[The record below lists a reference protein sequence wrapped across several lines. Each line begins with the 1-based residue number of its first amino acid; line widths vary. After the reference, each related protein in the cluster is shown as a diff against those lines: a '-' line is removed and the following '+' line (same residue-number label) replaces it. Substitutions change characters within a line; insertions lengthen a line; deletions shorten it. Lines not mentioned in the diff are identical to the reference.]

1 VTTVTSTCPEWS
13 RLAVQRTLG
22 DTEPE
27 GWASALEHFDGCVH
41 CRPEALKADPLL
53 VFRRLPVA
61 ELNPAEER
69 SEVESVRQAVAAMRT
84 ASRLK
89 SRRRFAGWHR
99 WAAAAVLTFA
109 SLAVGRDREPQPA
122 TTVAAPMQQPV
133 PFGLGAAE
141 GSPAIDGLN
150 NLPDARVYHL
160 DGGKDFQVT
169 WIVDESL
176 EI

>member
-1 VTTVTSTCPEWS
+1 MSAVTATVTCPEWS
-13 RLAVQRTLG
+13 RLAALR
-22 DTEPE
+22 DAEPE
-27 GWASALEHFDGCVH
+27 GWALALEHFDGCSR

-84 ASRLK
+84 ASRLE
-89 SRRRFAGWHR
+89 SRRRFAGWRR
-99 WAAAAVLTFA
+99 WAAAAVLVFA
-109 SLAVGRDREPQPA
+109 SLTVGRDPA
-122 TTVAAPMQQPV
+122 PDSQTIAADPAAMQSL

-141 GSPAIDGLN
+141 GSPAIEGLN
-150 NLPDARVYHL
+150 LPKARVYHL
-160 DGGKDFQVT
+160 DSEGLQVT